1 MDYRLLMDTAVL
13 AGEIMLSS
21 GAETYRVEDTIAH
34 MLKMANLKHT
44 HVFVT
49 ATGFFATLSDP
60 NMDAI
65 TVVRRVEK
73 RSTNLNRVYLVND
86 ISRKFCSGEIDLEK
100 AFHEL
105 KCVKSEVQYSQRQ
118 KNIGVVLTVA
128 FFCVLLGGETLDC
141 ILAAGVGVIL
151 AGGMTIGRKIKLNNF
166 ILDGINTAVIVI
178 STLALQYILPFSIN
192 TDMIIIG
199 AIMPMVPGVAITNA
213 IRDTLQGDYMSGG
226 ARMLEAFVEAAA
238 IALGACLGIAVFRNM

>member
-65 TVVRRVEK
+65 TEEWK
-73 RSTNLNRVYLVND
+73 R
-86 ISRKFCSGEIDLEK
+86 
-100 AFHEL
+100 
-105 KCVKSEVQYSQRQ
+105 EVQ
-118 KNIGVVLTVA
+118 I
-128 FFCVLLGGETLDC
+128 
-141 ILAAGVGVIL
+141 
-151 AGGMTIGRKIKLNNF
+151 
-166 ILDGINTAVIVI
+166 
-178 STLALQYILPFSIN
+178 
-192 TDMIIIG
+192 
-199 AIMPMVPGVAITNA
+199 
-213 IRDTLQGDYMSGG
+213 
-226 ARMLEAFVEAAA
+226 
-238 IALGACLGIAVFRNM
+238 